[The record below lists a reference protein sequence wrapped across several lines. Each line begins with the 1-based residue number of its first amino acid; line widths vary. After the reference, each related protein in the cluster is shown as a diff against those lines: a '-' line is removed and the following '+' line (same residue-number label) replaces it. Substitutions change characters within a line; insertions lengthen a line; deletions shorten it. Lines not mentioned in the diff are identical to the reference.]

1 VDTKTSANEE
11 ITQETALDVTLD
23 TTKNPAVLDVCEQD
37 NTNHIHKNPSQ
48 QIIKW
53 KLTSDASGG
62 TFNSISGNPPGFKWI
77 DAPPTGLFGTPQL
90 IDGGKE
96 ITISDS
102 HYDPT
107 TEGEWSYQLNAV
119 INGNPYSTGTVSISG
134 NTTDPMIINK

>member
-77 DAPPTGLFGTPQL
+77 GLFGTPKL

-96 ITISDS
+96 IPISDS

-134 NTTDPMIINK
+134 NTTDPMIKNK